1 MNSGG
6 SIICTGS
13 FSNVGLTYTAV
24 TLTGVPAVPREGYIT
39 RVSVTKT
46 GGSGTGARIRVT
58 EPGTS
63 RVVLE
68 VDDEDT
74 PGDPVDFTSS
84 VVNFAVTGRLY
95 YNRGTSALTFEVATD
110 NADTD
115 GTVECEIELPN

>member
-1 MNSGG
+1 MRG
-6 SIICTGS
+6 SIIATGT
-13 FSNVGLTYTAV
+13 FTNVGTSYTAV
-24 TLTGVPAVPREGYIT
+24 TLTATPAVPRAGYIT
-39 RVSVTKT
+39 RVSVEKT

-74 PGDPVDFTSS
+74 PGDPVAFDADDR
-84 VVNFAVTGRLY
+84 VNFAVTGHLF
-95 YNRGTSALTFEVATD
+95 YNRGTSSLTFEVATD

-115 GTVECEIELPN
+115 GSVECEIELPD